1 MAQLCGLKAPAHVYS
16 ATLKNSS
23 DNDVTVEVQYAGA
36 DESQNETVS
45 VTVPKG
51 GSQTVEEKTIK
62 SEGGHEQ
69 RKFIQK
75 LSVKS
80 DDGASNELS
89 APFTGVT
96 SPKQGWQFEVG
107 QDGSLKSVE

>member
-1 MAQLCGLKAPAHVYS
+1 MAQLCGTKAPSQVYS

-23 DNDVTVEVQYAGA
+23 DNDVTVEVSYAGS
-36 DESQNETVS
+36 DESQNETVT

-51 GSQTVEEKTIK
+51 GSQTVEEKVVQA
-62 SEGGHEQ
+62 EGGYEQ

-80 DDGASNELS
+80 GDGSNNELS
-89 APFTGVT
+89 APFAGVT

-107 QDGSLKSVE
+107 QDGALKSVE

>member
-1 MAQLCGLKAPAHVYS
+1 MAQLCGVRAPAHVYS

-36 DESQNETVS
+36 DESHNETVN

-51 GSQTVEEKTIK
+51 GSQTIDEKTVQA
-62 SEGGHEQ
+62 EGGHQQ

-75 LSVKS
+75 LSVTS
-80 DDGASNELS
+80 ADGSSNELS